1 MVSTPRDPW
10 GGIPR
15 NAPIRRHPAWPHAAD
30 ITDPVMLKLQD
41 FARTIEEL
49 INSGEVASSAAL
61 ARRIH
66 RDKSTITRIIR
77 GQLIPTATIIAEIE
91 QACGRTLWPDHDVQR
106 FGGPPAG

>member
-1 MVSTPRDPW
+1 MANAPRDPW

-15 NAPIRRHPAWPHAAD
+15 NAPIRSYPTWPHAAN

-61 ARRIH
+61 ARRIQ
-66 RDKSTITRIIR
+66 RETSTITRIIR
-77 GQLIPTATIIAEIE
+77 GQMIPSAALVAEIE
-91 QACGRTLWPDHDVQR
+91 QACGRTLWPNHDIQR
-106 FGGPPAG
+106 FGGPPTG